1 VRRTVFYLPGFDPR
15 GAKFYHRLYREQAEK
30 QQSVNGLAIN
40 VGKRGRI
47 DNAEHQWRVSARD
60 MDGGNADVDYH
71 YLAWDDIVRMHWVKS
86 PVSVLLGAFRAF
98 KVFVLSGG
106 VVRGARLNRYTVI
119 TLLYPILFIFF
130 SLILIILLSL
140 ATLLVVPEA
149 YRFGSVIPIAL
160 LWYFGYP
167 FLVRIGDRINAFWLL
182 RIYLFIDV
190 WVHIGDVKLE
200 SRLDQFAERIAG
212 KLSNS
217 AGEEVV
223 IIGHSVG
230 AILLVP
236 VLARLN
242 QRGVDLTRLSIITL
256 GHCIPLILEL
266 RGASSYESAVKAVAA
281 TEGLDWYDF
290 SAARDGASFFGL
302 SPLYRPERAG
312 EARSSVKCYSA
323 RFHTLFSQSDYENLR
338 KDWYRMHFQ
347 YLMAADRPGLMDYF
361 RFTASPQRIPE
372 QFKTAS
378 DRPLIKSS

>member
-1 VRRTVFYLPGFDPR
+1 MRRTVFYLPGFDPR

-60 MDGGNADVDYH
+60 KDGGNADVDYH

-86 PVSVLLGAFRAF
+86 PVSILLGAFRAF

-119 TLLYPILFIFF
+119 TLLYPLLFIFF
-130 SLILIILLSL
+130 GLALMILLSL
-140 ATLLVVPEA
+140 VVFIIVPEA
-149 YRFGSVIPIAL
+149 YRFGSVVPMGL

-167 FLVRIGDRINAFWLL
+167 FWVRIGDRINAFWLL
-182 RIYLFIDV
+182 RIDLFIDA
-190 WVHIGDVKLE
+190 WVHVGDAKLE
-200 SRLDQFAERIAG
+200 SRLDQFSARIAEE
-212 KLSNS
+212 LSNS
-217 AGEEVV
+217 AGKEVV

-236 VLARLN
+236 VLARLK
-242 QRGVDLTRLSIITL
+242 QRGIDLSRLRIITL
-256 GHCIPLILEL
+256 GHCTPLVLEL
-266 RGASSYESAVKAVAA
+266 RASYRYETDVREVAA
-281 TEGLDWYDF
+281 TKGLEWYDF

-312 EARSSVKCYSA
+312 EAQSKVRCYSA
-323 RFHTLFSQSDYENLR
+323 RFHTLFSQSDYAELR
-338 KDWYRMHFQ
+338 KDRYRMHFQ
-347 YLMAADRPGLMDYF
+347 YLMATDRPGLMDYF
-361 RFTASPQRIPE
+361 RFTAGPQSIPE
-372 QFKTAS
+372 QFKMSS
-378 DRPLIKSS
+378 DQPLIKSS